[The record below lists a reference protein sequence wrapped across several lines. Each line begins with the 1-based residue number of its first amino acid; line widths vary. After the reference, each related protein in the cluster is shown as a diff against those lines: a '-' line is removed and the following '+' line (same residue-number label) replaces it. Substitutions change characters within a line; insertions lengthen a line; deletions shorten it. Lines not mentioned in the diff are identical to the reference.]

1 MGLGASGGNE
11 VEEVSMSEI
20 VGGHLVGK
28 YLKEIERVE
37 VVFCLSGGHI
47 EAILDSFTEYRIR
60 AIDVRHEQA
69 AAMMAHAWSVY
80 TGRPGVCLVTAG
92 PGFTNALTGIANA
105 YLDNAPIVVLCGR
118 HPLRDDLK
126 GALQEMNQIDMVK
139 PVTKWAATC
148 YDTKR
153 IPEYLAAA
161 FRNALSGRPG
171 PVFLELPPDI
181 LNVKVPLDK
190 VPMPERPTRRY
201 TVHPDDWDLKQ
212 AADLINQAR
221 KPLLMG
227 GSGVGMSCCSAALGQ
242 FIERTG
248 IPFILLNN
256 GRGELP
262 DNHPLSLWD
271 IGNTGLLLGLSQ
283 ADVLVAVGI
292 RFNWLFQS
300 GAIIPPHV
308 KVVRVDIDPSELDRN
323 RTADVGLVGDASS
336 VLNQLLPLMKK
347 GDHHEWVTKLRAASR
362 AFLEPE
368 LKLRSQPS
376 YPIHPIRL
384 VSRIQEAVGDDAV
397 YVVDGGDTSYF
408 GLMGLTSREKAGV
421 IGTAA
426 GLLGCLGTGIPF
438 GIAAKLARPDKK
450 VVVLNGD
457 GSFGFNAME
466 FDTMARHDI
475 PVVVV
480 VNNDKAWGM
489 IKHSQ
494 ELSIGCDR
502 LQCAELGERHYE
514 KMAEGLGAYGE
525 FVTKDED
532 IVPAIR
538 RAFESGKPACINVM
552 TDPTATSPATPL
564 FYQSLKME

>member
-1 MGLGASGGNE
+1 MNDIL
-11 VEEVSMSEI
+11 
-20 VGGHLVGK
+20 GGHLVGK
-28 YLKEIERVE
+28 YLREVE
-37 VVFCLSGGHI
+37 KVDTVFCLSGGHI

-69 AAMMAHAWSVY
+69 CAMMAHAWSIY

-92 PGFTNALTGIANA
+92 PGFTNALTGIVNA
-105 YLDNAPIVVLCGR
+105 FLDNAPVVVLCGR

-161 FRNALSGRPG
+161 FRNASSGRPG

-181 LNVKVPLDK
+181 LNVKVPVEK
-190 VPMPERPTRRY
+190 APMPKAPARKF

-212 AADLINQAR
+212 AADVINAAK

-227 GSGVGMSCCSAALGQ
+227 GSGVGMSCCSVALGQ
-242 FIERTG
+242 FVERTG

-256 GRGELP
+256 GRGELA

-271 IGNTGLLLGLSQ
+271 VGNTGLMLGLTQ
-283 ADVLVAVGI
+283 ADVLVAVGV
-292 RFNWLFQS
+292 RFNWLLQS
-300 GAIIPPHV
+300 GAVIPPHV
-308 KVVRVDIDPSELDRN
+308 KVVRIDIDPTEIDRN
-323 RTADVGLVGDASS
+323 RTADVGLVGDAQS
-336 VLNQLLPLMKK
+336 VLNQLLPLVKRA
-347 GDHHEWVTKLRAASR
+347 DHSEWVDMLRKASR
-362 AFLEPE
+362 SFLETE
-368 LKLRSQPS
+368 LRLRSSPS

-384 VSRIQEAVGDDAV
+384 VARIQEAIGDDAL

-408 GLMGLTSREKAGV
+408 GLTGLTSKEKAGV
-421 IGTAA
+421 LGTSS

-466 FDTMARHDI
+466 FDTMVRHNI
-475 PVVVV
+475 PVLVI
-480 VNNDKAWGM
+480 VNNDQAWGM

-502 LQCAELGERHYE
+502 LQCAELGERRYE
-514 KMAEGLGAYGE
+514 KMVEGLGGHGE
-525 FVTKDED
+525 FVTRDEE

-538 RAFESGKPACINVM
+538 RALESGRPACVNVM

-564 FYQSLKME
+564 FYQALKME